1 MIVVI
6 KGEMLYILFRL
17 WDFCKYVI
25 LIFKESDRGSNPKY
39 IACIGNDGSYCNVAI
54 IGFFPQV
61 CQEEELVCRFVIMEY
76 LAVIG
81 VGEQLWI
88 AISQL
93 YEYKICGS
101 AGKFIIAAVVFSH
114 S

>member
-1 MIVVI
+1 
-6 KGEMLYILFRL
+6 MLYVLFRL
-17 WDFCKYVI
+17 WDFGKYVI

-81 VGEQLWI
+81 VGVTEKVY
-88 AISQL
+88 SQSRRS
-93 YEYKICGS
+93 IWSSGTSWS
-101 AGKFIIAAVVFSH
+101 AA
-114 S
+114 

>member
-1 MIVVI
+1 
-6 KGEMLYILFRL
+6 MLYVLFRL
-17 WDFCKYVI
+17 WDFGKYVI

-81 VGEQLWI
+81 VGEQL
-88 AISQL
+88 
-93 YEYKICGS
+93 
-101 AGKFIIAAVVFSH
+101 
-114 S
+114 